1 VPKITRFLGVAL
13 SASSPKSFDADQV
26 SILTSVPVISDQNG
40 NCEANKGSV
49 FVDPGRCS
57 VSTLDF
63 PPRQLRTIKLGMKRA
78 TVALDKVSR
87 IFLVKP
93 HRNAQV
99 ELLKWFP

>member
-49 FVDPGRCS
+49 FVDPGRWYEKGDCCLGQGIS
-57 VSTLDF
+57 NL
-63 PPRQLRTIKLGMKRA
+63 PR
-78 TVALDKVSR
+78 
-87 IFLVKP
+87 
-93 HRNAQV
+93 
-99 ELLKWFP
+99 